1 GLELMSLYVG
11 AAHRGSGLGG
21 RLLRHALGSAA
32 AFVWVFAPNV
42 RAIAF
47 YARYGFMLDGGCAP
61 DPDTGVSCVRMS
73 RTGRGP
79 AGIRGSRVGE

>member
-1 GLELMSLYVG
+1 MSLYVG
-11 AAHRGSGLGG
+11 SGHRGSGLGG

-32 AFVWVFAPNV
+32 ALVWVFEPNV

-47 YARYGFMLDGGCAP
+47 YGRHGFVLDGGCEP
-61 DPDTGVSCVRMS
+61 DPDTGVRCVRMS
-73 RTGRGP
+73 RTGREL

>member
-1 GLELMSLYVG
+1 MSLYVG

-32 AFVWVFAPNV
+32 AFVWVFEPNV